1 MYPNL
6 AKSLGACLPPPSYFT
21 NLKNK
26 KTRVFGRYLILII
39 PNGSSYYY
47 YYFRIREAL
56 VLRVY
61 WGKKRLENHHFRL
74 NKKSQ
79 RTSDFIGGYLIYFY
93 FFCENH
99 GYMSGSILWFFWEPT
114 IMNIKN
120 RFNNHRGLFVFL
132 ITAQHWTIIL
142 YGFN

>member
-1 MYPNL
+1 MKKWPKVADIVSQKRNSKVLICSNKSPIYKRNPKSLYFPPSDLYPNL
-6 AKSLGACLPPPSYFT
+6 AKSSGACLPPPSNFT

-39 PNGSSYYY
+39 PNGSSFY

-74 NKKSQ
+74 
-79 RTSDFIGGYLIYFY
+79 F
-93 FFCENH
+93 
-99 GYMSGSILWFFWEPT
+99 
-114 IMNIKN
+114 IKN
-120 RFNNHRGLFVFL
+120 LKEQV
-132 ITAQHWTIIL
+132 IL
-142 YGFN
+142 SVVI